1 MPCNVCLVLH
11 GVNPNQCCIQEKKFE
26 DISFSWGTW
35 MVVEASPPPPHVCG
49 PGQSSSGGLGGLA
62 YRMPLWTLLL
72 FY

>member
-1 MPCNVCLVLH
+1 MFSLAWSESKSVLH
-11 GVNPNQCCIQEKKFE
+11 PGEQILGHQFQLGALVGA
-26 DISFSWGTW
+26 FSLP
-35 MVVEASPPPPHVCG
+35 PPPPHVCG